1 MPQEICDSIRHR
13 PRHRAGFENAR
24 GFLIE
29 FQSIRG
35 ILAA

>member
-1 MPQEICDSIRHR
+1 MPHEIRGFIRPR